1 MRDGDE
7 IREISNISA
16 YGIGVDEYQ
25 TLVTKTTSSTV
36 SMKIAST
43 GAIKKMDIMLTR
55 IDTSSVEV
63 VAMSKL
69 GGKIRTMMTS
79 P

>member
-1 MRDGDE
+1 M
-7 IREISNISA
+7 
-16 YGIGVDEYQ
+16 GIGVDEYQ

-69 GGKIRTMMTS
+69 GWQKS
-79 P
+79 EL